1 MQAGPAPRFLR
12 PSGSRGL
19 PAYPS
24 ARFLAPVVVL
34 AWLAFVMPAG
44 AVVTFPG
51 PVTAA
56 MSQPCLSVLAV
67 RMPGET
73 TDDLVVGMAGGNLAL
88 GHFSP
93 VSNAL
98 AIRQLLFLG
107 GSLVQVIPW
116 EGRPLADRGIVVAA
130 RDPDCVY
137 FLRLADSY
145 PYLQLEQTVELDEDP
160 GTLAWFGDIPG
171 GEGQLAVSLPGM
183 DAIAQL
189 ADDDGWRVR
198 QTITVGDDP
207 YSLAAADLD
216 GDGRPEVVAAQ
227 RGLLSG
233 NLAVLTAAEDGPA
246 TVRIV
251 EAPGLTAGFV
261 CAWDGDGD
269 GIAEL
274 AVADRQAPRL
284 GLLRVAGAGFVSE
297 VEITLTMPA
306 RQLTMWTLADG
317 QPALLASDVDRG
329 AAEFASRTAEGWV
342 RHATYYPGCLP
353 VALAVGEFS
362 GDGLPDVTAAASGG
376 SFLAWMMARPGPEP
390 GFWGLPALTLSSSP
404 GDQTQGDFNGDG
416 RIDVMVASALEP
428 RLSQFVALEDGGM
441 STLAIE
447 HELGFTPGKL
457 EAIEL
462 DGDAESELAVL
473 DIIAGQVVLLDAV
486 AGGGFAETLRIDVGS
501 FPAFLTSGDIDADG
515 SVDLLAL
522 PSDGT
527 RVQLLF
533 GEPGGGFQAPVTLTY
548 EIATTR
554 AVLFDLNGDGR
565 LDVAGVD
572 GASRLWWRINL
583 GGRDFGPGQWLH
595 AGNGAALI
603 ETGDLDG
610 DLDHDLV
617 VGCRLDES
625 LVSYEN
631 NGMGGLVRRTGS
643 HVLDSRPTS
652 LRIAD
657 LDEDGRGDVVV
668 GLADRGRFEIYLSIV
683 PWNHLYALSVRAT
696 PEVQDFVIIDANA
709 DGVFDLLALD
719 SALRMGVTHLNIDPS
734 SVALEPR
741 ALEAGCSTEGGLSVR
756 LEPGFDGPWRLE
768 ARLSVGWRRLAE
780 AGGAAAGRLDQEGG
794 VWLLSLT
801 AGELEQWG
809 RRSAL
814 RLVIDLG
821 EGRSESRLASLVG
834 DCAAGDAAAGT
845 AWLAGPWPNPGNPV
859 IRASF
864 RLDRDGW
871 TRVTVHDL
879 SGRRVAVL
887 ADAVLPAGDHEVVW
901 DGSGVGGVAAAG
913 TYLLSVETAGGRM
926 SRKLALLK

>member
-1 MQAGPAPRFLR
+1 
-12 PSGSRGL
+12 
-19 PAYPS
+19 
-24 ARFLAPVVVL
+24 
-34 AWLAFVMPAG
+34 
-44 AVVTFPG
+44 
-51 PVTAA
+51 

-67 RMPGET
+67 RLPGET

-88 GHFSP
+88 AHFSA

-107 GSLVQVIPW
+107 GSLVQVLPW
-116 EGRPLADRGIVVAA
+116 EGRPLADRGIIVAA

-183 DAIAQL
+183 DAIALL

-198 QTITVGDDP
+198 QTTAVGDDP

-233 NLAVLTAAEDGPA
+233 NLAVLTAAVDGQV
-246 TVRIV
+246 TVRVV
-251 EAPGLTAGFV
+251 EAPGLAAGFV
-261 CAWDGDGD
+261 CALDGDGD

-274 AVADRQAPRL
+274 AVADRQDPRL
-284 GLLRVAGAGFVSE
+284 GLLRVSGAGFVTE
-297 VEITLTMPA
+297 AEITLTMTA
-306 RQLTMWTLADG
+306 RQLTMWTLVDG
-317 QPALLASDVDRG
+317 QPALLASNVDRG
-329 AAEFASRTAEGWV
+329 AAEFASRTHDGWV
-342 RHATYYPGCLP
+342 RHETYYPGCQP
-353 VALAVGEFS
+353 AALAVGEFN
-362 GDGLPDVTAAASGG
+362 GDGLPDVAAAAAGG
-376 SFLAWMMARPGPEP
+376 SFLAMMMARPGPEP
-390 GFWGLPALTLSSSP
+390 GFWGLPALTFSSLP
-404 GDQTQGDFNGDG
+404 GDQTRGDFNGDG
-416 RIDVMVASALEP
+416 RPDVMVASALEP
-428 RLSQFVALEDGGM
+428 RLSLFVALEGGGI
-441 STLAIE
+441 STLATE
-447 HELGFTPGKL
+447 YELGFTPGKL
-457 EAIEL
+457 VALEL
-462 DGDAESELAVL
+462 DADTPSELAVL
-473 DIIAGQVVLLDAV
+473 DVLAGQVVLFDAV
-486 AGGGFAETLRIDVGS
+486 AGGAFAEMQRIDVGS
-501 FPAFLTSGDIDADG
+501 YPAFLTSGDIDSDG
-515 SVDLLAL
+515 SIDLLAV
-522 PSDGT
+522 PSDGA
-527 RVQLLF
+527 RVQLLY
-533 GEPGGGFQAPVTLTY
+533 GEPGGGFEPAATLTY

-554 AVLFDLNGDGR
+554 AVLVDLNGDGR
-565 LDVAGVD
+565 LDIAGVD
-572 GASRLWWRINL
+572 GASRLWWRVNL

-595 AGNGAALI
+595 AGNGASLI

-610 DLDHDLV
+610 DLDHDVV

-631 NGMGGLVRRTGS
+631 NGAGGLVRRTGS
-643 HVLDSRPTS
+643 HVLDGRPS
-652 LRIAD
+652 ALRIAD

-668 GLADRGRFEIYLSIV
+668 ALADRGRFEVYLSIV
-683 PWNHLYALSVRAT
+683 PWNHLYSLSVRAT
-696 PEVQDFVIIDANA
+696 PEVRDFAIIDANA
-709 DGVFDLLALD
+709 DGASDLLAID
-719 SALRMGVTHLNIDPS
+719 SALRMGVAHLNIDPN

-741 ALEAGCSTEGGLSVR
+741 ALEAGCTAEGGLSVR
-756 LEPGFDGPWRLE
+756 LEPGLDGPWRLE
-768 ARLSVGWRRLAE
+768 ARLSGGWRVLAE

-794 VWLLSLT
+794 LWLLSL
-801 AGELEQWG
+801 AAVELEQWG
-809 RRSAL
+809 RPSAL

-821 EGRSESRLASLVG
+821 DGRSESRLASLDG
-834 DCAAGDAAAGT
+834 DCAAGDVAAGA

-871 TRVTVHDL
+871 TRVSVHDL

-887 ADAVLPAGDHEVVW
+887 AEAVLPAGDHDVAW
-901 DGSGVGGVAAAG
+901 DGSGVGGTAAAG

>member
-1 MQAGPAPRFLR
+1 MKPSDMLSSTVPGRMPGTQASCSSSSTSRSWAALADSCCSLKVLSGRAVGAASGAGAASGVGVGACASAAGASVAPRARMQRAIRILFTDMQAPVRVVARGPAGQAIMTPHQFQVRGLRCQPLTARDCPPGGLSLYCTRSLPEESAATMQAGRAPRFLR
-12 PSGSRGL
+12 PSG
-19 PAYPS
+19 PAAFPRTLRR
-24 ARFLAPVVVL
+24 AFWRLVVRL
-34 AWLAFVMPAG
+34 LAFIMPAG

-51 PVTAA
+51 PNTAA

-67 RMPGET
+67 RLPGET
-73 TDDLVVGMAGGNLAL
+73 TDDLVVGMAGGNPA
-88 GHFSP
+88 FWATFP
-93 VSNAL
+93 
-98 AIRQLLFLG
+98 RQQRACDPAASLLG
-107 GSLVQVIPW
+107 GSLVGDPEQGPW
-116 EGRPLADRGIVVAA
+116 PIAGSSVAA

-284 GLLRVAGAGFVSE
+284 GLLRVAGAGFVSD

-353 VALAVGEFS
+353 VALAVGEFN

-428 RLSQFVALEDGGM
+428 RLSLFVALEDGGM

-486 AGGGFAETLRIDVGS
+486 AGGGFAETQRIDVGS

-595 AGNGAALI
+595 
-603 ETGDLDG
+603 
-610 DLDHDLV
+610 
-617 VGCRLDES
+617 
-625 LVSYEN
+625 
-631 NGMGGLVRRTGS
+631 VR
-643 HVLDSRPTS
+643 
-652 LRIAD
+652 
-657 LDEDGRGDVVV
+657 
-668 GLADRGRFEIYLSIV
+668 
-683 PWNHLYALSVRAT
+683 
-696 PEVQDFVIIDANA
+696 
-709 DGVFDLLALD
+709 
-719 SALRMGVTHLNIDPS
+719 
-734 SVALEPR
+734 
-741 ALEAGCSTEGGLSVR
+741 
-756 LEPGFDGPWRLE
+756 
-768 ARLSVGWRRLAE
+768 
-780 AGGAAAGRLDQEGG
+780 
-794 VWLLSLT
+794 
-801 AGELEQWG
+801 
-809 RRSAL
+809 
-814 RLVIDLG
+814 
-821 EGRSESRLASLVG
+821 
-834 DCAAGDAAAGT
+834 
-845 AWLAGPWPNPGNPV
+845 
-859 IRASF
+859 
-864 RLDRDGW
+864 
-871 TRVTVHDL
+871 
-879 SGRRVAVL
+879 
-887 ADAVLPAGDHEVVW
+887 
-901 DGSGVGGVAAAG
+901 
-913 TYLLSVETAGGRM
+913 
-926 SRKLALLK
+926 

>member
-1 MQAGPAPRFLR
+1 MTPHQFQVRGLRCQPLTARDCPPGGLSLYCTRSLPEESAATMQAGPAPRFLR

-98 AIRQLLFLG
+98 AIRQLLFIG

-353 VALAVGEFS
+353 VALAVGEFN

-486 AGGGFAETLRIDVGS
+486 VPAISAASVRRRWWFRSAAPATVAPPAVPARTASSAPAAAARRRAVARKSRRSSIATRARCTHSIRARSAITRSCRASWCSRSRFRRRVTSPMCAS
-501 FPAFLTSGDIDADG
+501 FP
-515 SVDLLAL
+515 
-522 PSDGT
+522 
-527 RVQLLF
+527 
-533 GEPGGGFQAPVTLTY
+533 
-548 EIATTR
+548 
-554 AVLFDLNGDGR
+554 
-565 LDVAGVD
+565 
-572 GASRLWWRINL
+572 
-583 GGRDFGPGQWLH
+583 
-595 AGNGAALI
+595 
-603 ETGDLDG
+603 
-610 DLDHDLV
+610 
-617 VGCRLDES
+617 
-625 LVSYEN
+625 VS
-631 NGMGGLVRRTGS
+631 
-643 HVLDSRPTS
+643 
-652 LRIAD
+652 
-657 LDEDGRGDVVV
+657 
-668 GLADRGRFEIYLSIV
+668 
-683 PWNHLYALSVRAT
+683 
-696 PEVQDFVIIDANA
+696 
-709 DGVFDLLALD
+709 
-719 SALRMGVTHLNIDPS
+719 
-734 SVALEPR
+734 
-741 ALEAGCSTEGGLSVR
+741 
-756 LEPGFDGPWRLE
+756 
-768 ARLSVGWRRLAE
+768 
-780 AGGAAAGRLDQEGG
+780 
-794 VWLLSLT
+794 
-801 AGELEQWG
+801 
-809 RRSAL
+809 
-814 RLVIDLG
+814 
-821 EGRSESRLASLVG
+821 
-834 DCAAGDAAAGT
+834 
-845 AWLAGPWPNPGNPV
+845 
-859 IRASF
+859 
-864 RLDRDGW
+864 
-871 TRVTVHDL
+871 
-879 SGRRVAVL
+879 
-887 ADAVLPAGDHEVVW
+887 
-901 DGSGVGGVAAAG
+901 
-913 TYLLSVETAGGRM
+913 
-926 SRKLALLK
+926 